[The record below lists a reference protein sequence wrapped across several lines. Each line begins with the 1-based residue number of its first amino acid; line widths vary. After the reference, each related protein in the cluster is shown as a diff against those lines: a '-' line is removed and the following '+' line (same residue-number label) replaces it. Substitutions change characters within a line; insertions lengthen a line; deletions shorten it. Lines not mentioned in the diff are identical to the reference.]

1 LSTGAE
7 ASSPGP
13 IRLAEPRDAAA
24 VRALVQRAYDHY
36 VPRIGLRPAP
46 MDADYEELTRQGLV
60 HVAEST
66 GLAGVLVLRAEPD
79 HLLIENVAVEPSRQG
94 SGIGKALMRFAE
106 QVADRLQVAEVRLYT
121 HERMVENIAF
131 YESLGYEV
139 TERRPEKG
147 FKRVFMRKR
156 LAPSA

>member
-1 LSTGAE
+1 
-7 ASSPGP
+7 
-13 IRLAEPRDAAA
+13 
-24 VRALVQRAYDHY
+24 
-36 VPRIGLRPAP
+36 

-60 HVAEST
+60 HVAESA

-94 SGIGKALMRFAE
+94 SGIGKSLMRFAE
-106 QVADRLQVAEVRLYT
+106 QVAHRLHVAEVRLYT